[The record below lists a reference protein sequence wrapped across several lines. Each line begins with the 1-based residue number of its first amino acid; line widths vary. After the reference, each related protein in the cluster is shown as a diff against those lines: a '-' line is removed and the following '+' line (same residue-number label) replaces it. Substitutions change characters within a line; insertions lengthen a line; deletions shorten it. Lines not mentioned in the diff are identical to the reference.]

1 MQFLLTRTNNCKN
14 IKCKIKNWTT
24 LVCTNVGSKLRLAD
38 LGKVRLNRLGS
49 KVSEPELLSFVGIT
63 NRHLASFS

>member
-14 IKCKIKNWTT
+14 TKCKIKNWTT
-24 LVCTNVGSKLRLAD
+24 LVCTNVGRLGD

>member
-1 MQFLLTRTNNCKN
+1 MRLLVTRTNNCKN

-24 LVCTNVGSKLRLAD
+24 LVCTNAGKLGD
-38 LGKVRLNRLGS
+38 LGKFRLNRLGS
-49 KVSEPELLSFVGIT
+49 KVSELELLSFVGIA

>member
-1 MQFLLTRTNNCKN
+1 MPFLLTRTNNCKT

-24 LVCTNVGSKLRLAD
+24 LVCSNIGKLGD
-38 LGKVRLNRLGS
+38 LGKFRLTRLGS
-49 KVSEPELLSFVGIT
+49 KVSEPDLLSFVGIA